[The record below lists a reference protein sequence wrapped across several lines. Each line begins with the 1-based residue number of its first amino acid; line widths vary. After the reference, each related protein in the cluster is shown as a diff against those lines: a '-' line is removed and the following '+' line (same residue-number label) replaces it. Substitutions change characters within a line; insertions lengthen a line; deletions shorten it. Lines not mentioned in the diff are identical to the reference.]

1 MTNQAANFCKISLS
15 LSTTPKG
22 KLRERGKTGEK
33 FLSLSQQPLREN

>member
-1 MTNQAANFCKISLS
+1 LRERGKRRKNSLS